1 MPNTIADNLDRLKA
15 VVPAIKNAIVA
26 KGGTVNEGDGL
37 EDFTADINSI
47 ANSVYNPEGVNFFDH
62 DGTVLL
68 FLYC

>member
-37 EDFTADINSI
+37 EDF
-47 ANSVYNPEGVNFFDH
+47 PR
-62 DGTVLL
+62 
-68 FLYC
+68 